1 MTTSI
6 RHFIR
11 EVVSLFCRSMG
22 AMPQRTRQ
30 RLVVLTLS
38 ILRSVSEPLRRML
51 STQAYLA
58 PPDDQRKEKP
68 GRGAAGAA
76 RAPPAAPDSS
86 NDATETQRFL
96 EGLGVLCARE
106 FAHLPLHAVQRRV
119 EQLRRTERLRCDPDR
134 LLGALVLSLRA
145 NPPQEGDDD
154 SPARCGEIDP
164 ARYVNGVYGDLF
176 RLGSD
181 TSDLENASPVT
192 DASLVT
198 DADTSPVAS
207 AAPPATDASPQSSL
221 TGETEGD
228 TPPAPSAAL
237 HKPTFF
243 LRPRKG
249 AQIERPY
256 RRFRS

>member
-1 MTTSI
+1 MTAPPARDDAVPATN
-6 RHFIR
+6 
-11 EVVSLFCRSMG
+11 
-22 AMPQRTRQ
+22 T
-30 RLVVLTLS
+30 
-38 ILRSVSEPLRRML
+38 
-51 STQAYLA
+51 A

-68 GRGAAGAA
+68 GHGTAGAA

-119 EQLRRTERLRCDPDR
+119 EHLRRTERLRCDPDR

-145 NPPQEGDDD
+145 NPPQEDDE

-164 ARYVNGVYGDLF
+164 KRYVNGAYGDLF

-192 DASLVT
+192 DAS
-198 DADTSPVAS
+198 PVAS
-207 AAPPATDASPQSSL
+207 AAAPPAAASPQFSL
-221 TGETEGD
+221 TGETD
-228 TPPAPSAAL
+228 TPPAPSAAP